1 MTTEGI
7 ELIVGEEEGQA
18 MKKHW
23 LRGLLLGAS
32 MALLLAGGVA
42 LAAASVTVEPY
53 CGVCCEGTFLDASNE
68 VAPCEEYWTVVTS
81 GWQPFEDLTL
91 EFKPPGT
98 LLFGQHIIQAD
109 AAGYYDAYLMLLCY
123 GREAGSS
130 AEDIIYSGDWDSEGS
145 YGEWE
150 VVVEGQSETATTTFW
165 FARDISECEAQ
176 EFVPE
181 PGTILLLGSGLA
193 GLAGYVTLRWRTR
206 E

>member
-1 MTTEGI
+1 
-7 ELIVGEEEGQA
+7 

-53 CGVCCEGTFLDASNE
+53 CGVCCEGTFLDASIE
-68 VAPCEEYWTVVTS
+68 IPPCEERWTVVTS
-81 GWQPFEDLTL
+81 GWQAFENPTL

-98 LLFGQHIIQAD
+98 LLLGKHLIQAD
-109 AAGYYDAYLMLLCY
+109 AAGYFDTYLMLLCSHQ
-123 GREAGSS
+123 EVQSS
-130 AEDIIYSGDWDSEGS
+130 ANYIMYGADWDQYGS

-150 VVVEGQSETATTTFW
+150 VVVEGQSETVTTEFW
-165 FARDISECEAQ
+165 FARDISECEME

-181 PGTILLLGSGLA
+181 PGTMLLLGSGLA
-193 GLAGYVTLRWRTR
+193 GLAGYATLRWRGR